1 MVWALIIAAAIWGF
15 HRGIKSAGATRG
27 RVVLLAGI
35 ASAAV
40 ATVLVT
46 FSAGSIGVELGGV
59 LLAALGYWAIA
70 YASVVGAVVAL
81 MGLVARGMG
90 WWINGEP

>member
-1 MVWALIIAAAIWGF
+1 MVWALIIVAAIWGY

-40 ATVLVT
+40 ATVLVIY
-46 FSAGSIGVELGGV
+46 SAGSIGAEFGGA
-59 LLAALGYWAIA
+59 LLAAYGYWAIA
-70 YASVVGAVVAL
+70 YAFVVGAVVAVL
-81 MGLVARGMG
+81 GLVARGMG
-90 WWINGEP
+90 WWFSGEP